1 MLVRILAVCTAVVG
15 CPRAFAQ
22 PVPGEHYYLTV
33 FGSQSVPYRTRYTHT
48 WATFVRTTPL
58 ADGGVAVQ
66 ADTISWMPATLHI
79 RPSAVRP
86 EPGVNLS
93 LVETLAW
100 AAAVNSR
107 VSVVGPFEIDAG
119 RYARL
124 AARKA
129 ELESGAI
136 HYRAAGG
143 LTHQSPVSNC
153 GQSFPRAS
161 PVVGRRFLQPTPE
174 PGEHGATR
182 LAARYVRAGAFL
194 DPAVT
199 HPCLL
204 PAMGVDPA
212 AVVRRLPGEWVGRTR
227 R

>member
-1 MLVRILAVCTAVVG
+1 MMFRALAVCAAAVG
-15 CPRAFAQ
+15 CPSAFAQ
-22 PVPGEHYYLTV
+22 SLPGEHYYLTV

-48 WATFVRTTPL
+48 WATFVRAAPL
-58 ADGGVAVQ
+58 ADGGVSVQ

-79 RPSAVRP
+79 RPLAVRP

-93 LVETLAW
+93 LAETLAW
-100 AAAVNSR
+100 AAAVSSR
-107 VSVVGPFEIDAG
+107 VSVVGPFEIDAD

-124 AARKA
+124 TARKA
-129 ELESGAI
+129 ELQSGAI
-136 HYRAAGG
+136 RYRAAGG
-143 LTHQSPVSNC
+143 PTRQSPVSNC

-182 LAARYVRAGAFL
+182 LAARYVRSGAFV

-199 HPCLL
+199 HPWLL
-204 PAMGVDPA
+204 PAMGVDPT
-212 AVVRRLPGEWVGRTR
+212 AVVRRFPGEWVGRTR